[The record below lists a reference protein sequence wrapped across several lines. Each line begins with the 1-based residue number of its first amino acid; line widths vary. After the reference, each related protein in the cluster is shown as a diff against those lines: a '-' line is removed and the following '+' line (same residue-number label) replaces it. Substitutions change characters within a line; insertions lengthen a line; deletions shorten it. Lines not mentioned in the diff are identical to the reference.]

1 MHPQPLPIIMPD
13 QTAPSP
19 SPARIAAGIPEVH
32 SSLYWRIR
40 FSVCDQVVLLELP
53 APTGTESVLILRD
66 IEMERARQF
75 ARVDR
80 VACPAD
86 YTPAGGLSGDR
97 ETANAHA
104 AVECLR
110 RAGVTRVTGDRP
122 LPLIFA
128 DFARQ
133 AGIKVECDPNQ
144 WVQERRQKTAEEIQ
158 HLREAQRITG
168 QAVQM
173 ACCMIASATAR
184 RDGVLLHEGA
194 PLTSE
199 RVRAAVDHWLLD
211 RDFINPMAIIAGG
224 PAAADCHYMGAGELR
239 TGEPVIVDIFP
250 RDRRTRYNGDCT
262 RTVVHGDIPDEVKRM
277 HAAVRA
283 AKAAA
288 ETTIMVGATGEAV
301 HLATIKAIRDAG
313 YDFGLPGEHT
323 PLSYCALTH
332 GTGHGVGLDVHEPP
346 LLDIKGPALMAGEAL
361 TVEPGLYRRD
371 MGGVRIEDIVVV
383 TERGCE
389 NLNLLSDELCW
400 K

>member
-1 MHPQPLPIIMPD
+1 MPS
-13 QTAPSP
+13 QTTPSP

-53 APTGTESVLILRD
+53 SPTGTESVLILRD
-66 IEMERARQF
+66 IEMERARQS

-80 VACPAD
+80 VACPAN
-86 YTPAGGLSGDR
+86 YTPASGLSGDR
-97 ETANAHA
+97 ETANAQA

-110 RAGVTRVTGDRP
+110 RAGITRVVGDRT

-133 AGIKVECDPNQ
+133 AGITVECDPNQ

-158 HLREAQRITG
+158 HLREAQQVTE
-168 QAVQM
+168 QVVQM
-173 ACCMIASATAR
+173 ACELIARANVR
-184 RDGVLLHEGA
+184 HDGVLLHERQ

-211 RDFINPMAIIAGG
+211 RDFSNPMAIIAGG
-224 PAAADCHYMGAGELR
+224 PAAADCHYLGSGELR
-239 TGEPVIVDIFP
+239 TGQPVLVDIFP
-250 RDRRTRYNGDCT
+250 RNRRTRYYGDCT
-262 RTVVHGDIPDEVKRM
+262 RTVVHGDISDEIKRM
-277 HAAVRA
+277 HAAVRE

-288 ETTIMVGATGEAV
+288 ERAIVAGVTGETV
-301 HLATIKAIRDAG
+301 HLATIQAIQRAG
-313 YDFGLPGEHT
+313 YSVGLPGDQT

-346 LLDIKGPALMAGEAL
+346 LLDLKGPELLAGEVV

-371 MGGVRIEDIVVV
+371 LGGVRIEDMVVV

-389 NLNLLSDELCW
+389 NLNTLPDGLCW

>member
-1 MHPQPLPIIMPD
+1 MPN
-13 QTAPSP
+13 PSTP
-19 SPARIAAGIPEVH
+19 STSPARIAAGIPAVH

-40 FSVCDQVVLLELP
+40 FSVGDQVVLLELP
-53 APTGTESVLILRD
+53 TPTGTESLLILRD
-66 IEMERARQF
+66 IEMERARQL

-86 YTPAGGLSGDR
+86 YTPEAGLAGDR
-97 ETANAHA
+97 ETANAQA

-110 RAGVTRVTGDRP
+110 RAGITRVVGDRT

-133 AGIKVECDPNQ
+133 AGIAVECDPGR
-144 WVQERRQKTAEEIQ
+144 WVLERRQKTAEEIEQ
-158 HLREAQRITG
+158 LREAQRITE
-168 QAVQM
+168 QAVEL
-173 ACCMIASATAR
+173 ACGMIASATAR
-184 RDGVLLHEGA
+184 HDGVLLCEGQ

-211 RDFINPMAIIAGG
+211 RNFTNPMAIIAGG
-224 PAAADCHYMGAGELR
+224 PPAADCHYLGSGELR

-250 RDRRTRYNGDCT
+250 RSRRTRYNGDCT
-262 RTVVHGDIPDEVKRM
+262 RTVVHGEIPDEIKRM

-288 ETTIMVGATGEAV
+288 ENTIIAGVTGESV
-301 HLATIKAIRDAG
+301 HLATIQATRDAG
-313 YDFGLPGEHT
+313 YAFGLPGEQT

-346 LLDIKGPALMAGEAL
+346 LLDIKGPALLAGEVL

-371 MGGVRIEDIVVV
+371 LGGVRIEDMVVV
-383 TERGCE
+383 TESGFE
-389 NLNLLSDELCW
+389 NLNTLQDGLCW
-400 K
+400 NQPGQNG

>member
-1 MHPQPLPIIMPD
+1 MPNLPTP
-13 QTAPSP
+13 ANL
-19 SPARIAAGIPEVH
+19 PARIAAGIPGVH

-53 APTGTESVLILRD
+53 TPTGSESVLILRD
-66 IEMERARQF
+66 IEMERARQL

-97 ETANAHA
+97 ETANAQA
-104 AVECLR
+104 AAECLR
-110 RAGVTRVTGDRP
+110 RAGVTRVIGDRS
-122 LPLIFA
+122 LPLIVA
-128 DFARQ
+128 DFARK
-133 AGIKVECDPNQ
+133 AGIAVDCDPDQ
-144 WVQERRQKTAEEIQ
+144 WVVERRQKTAEEIE
-158 HLREAQRITG
+158 HLREAQRVTE
-168 QAVQM
+168 QAVAM
-173 ACCMIASATAR
+173 ACGMIAAATAR
-184 RDGVLLHEGA
+184 PDGVLLHEGE

-211 RDFINPMAIIAGG
+211 RDFSNPMAIIAGG
-224 PAAADCHYMGAGELR
+224 PAAADCHHMGSGELR

-250 RDRRTRYNGDCT
+250 QNRKTRYNGDCT
-262 RTVVHGDIPDEVKRM
+262 RTVVHGDISDEIKRM

-288 ETTIMVGATGEAV
+288 ENAIGVGVTGETV
-301 HLATIKAIRDAG
+301 HLATIQAIRDAG
-313 YDFGLPGEHT
+313 YAFGLPDEQT

-346 LLDIKGPALMAGEAL
+346 LLDIKGPGLLAGEVL

-371 MGGVRIEDIVVV
+371 LGGVRIEDMVVV
-383 TERGCE
+383 TEGGFE
-389 NLNLLSDELCW
+389 NLNILQDGLCW
-400 K
+400 DPS

>member
-1 MHPQPLPIIMPD
+1 MPGHP
-13 QTAPSP
+13 TPSP
-19 SPARIAAGIPEVH
+19 SLARIAAGIPEVH
-32 SSLYWRIR
+32 SSLYWRVR

-53 APTGTESVLILRD
+53 TPTGTESVLILRD

-80 VACPAD
+80 VACPSD
-86 YTPAGGLSGDR
+86 FTPAGGLSGDR
-97 ETANAHA
+97 ETANAQA

-110 RAGVTRVTGDRP
+110 RAGITRVVGDRT

-133 AGIKVECDPNQ
+133 AGLAVECDPHR
-144 WVQERRQKTAEEIQ
+144 WVQERRQKTGAEIQ
-158 HLREAQRITG
+158 HLRAAQRITE
-168 QAVQM
+168 QAVEM
-173 ACCMIASATAR
+173 ACRMIASADVR
-184 RDGVLLHEGA
+184 RDGVLLHEGT

-224 PAAADCHYMGAGELR
+224 PAAADCHYLGTGELH

-250 RDRRTRYNGDCT
+250 RCRATRYNGDCT
-262 RTVVHGDIPDEVKRM
+262 RTVVQGDISDEIKRM

-288 ETTIMVGATGEAV
+288 EKAIQIGVTGETV
-301 HLATIKAIRDAG
+301 HRATIQAIRDAG
-313 YDFGLPGEHT
+313 YDCGLPGEQT
-323 PLSYCALTH
+323 PPSYCALTH

-346 LLDIKGPALMAGEAL
+346 LLDIKGPALLAGEVL

-371 MGGVRIEDIVVV
+371 VGGVRIEDMVVV
-383 TERGCE
+383 TEGGCE
-389 NLNLLSDELCW
+389 NLNTLADGLSW